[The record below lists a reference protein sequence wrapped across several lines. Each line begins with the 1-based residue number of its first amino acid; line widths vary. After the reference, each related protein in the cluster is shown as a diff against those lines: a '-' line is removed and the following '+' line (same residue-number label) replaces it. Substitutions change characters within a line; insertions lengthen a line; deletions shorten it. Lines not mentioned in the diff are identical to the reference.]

1 MDDAKHGDEETNM
14 PVEPVRVEI
23 PFNVTGNQ
31 TFKLTI
37 PFTVHGSF
45 PASATEHKVHMSFR
59 GPQGNTF
66 GERFTFKVVV
76 AAPEVAEQI
85 DEM

>member
-1 MDDAKHGDEETNM
+1 
-14 PVEPVRVEI
+14 
-23 PFNVTGNQ
+23 
-31 TFKLTI
+31 
-37 PFTVHGSF
+37 
-45 PASATEHKVHMSFR
+45 MSFR

-76 AAPEVAEQI
+76 AAPEVVEQI